1 MRTRKALAF
10 AAAGTAGYLALL
22 VWADT
27 RNDVFS
33 KLPKVVALLPVLM
46 LASLASYGLR
56 YARWQWL
63 LRSAGHTTPWWRG
76 GLAYLAGFAFTVSPG
91 KVGELVRIR
100 YLVPMGVAP
109 ATVVGAFVFER
120 ATDLAALLLLAA
132 LGVQDRPMFLLLV
145 VLVTAVIAAVAGFAA
160 RPALRGTL
168 VVALRRRGHRFPA
181 RLLRTLQRGLHDCRR
196 WANLPDVAVS
206 LLLGLAAWGLTAA
219 SFVWLL
225 GQLGVAVPPAV
236 AAALYP
242 TAMLAG
248 AASMVPGGIGATEA
262 VIVALLAANGVALG
276 AALLA
281 AVAIRLSGLW
291 FSIGCGLL
299 SIAALERHFIRHSI
313 GGKG

>member
-10 AAAGTAGYLALL
+10 AAAGTALYIALL
-22 VWADT
+22 AWIDT
-27 RNDVFS
+27 RNAVFS
-33 KLPKVVALLPVLM
+33 FLPRVAGLLPALM
-46 LASLASYGLR
+46 ALSLASYALR

-63 LRSAGHTTPWWRG
+63 LRRAGHATPWLRG
-76 GLAYLAGFAFTVSPG
+76 WLAYLAGFAFTVSPG

-100 YLVPMGVAP
+100 YLLPMGVPP

-120 ATDLAALLLLAA
+120 AADLAALLLLAA
-132 LGVQDRPMFLLLV
+132 LGVPDPQLYLV
-145 VLVTAVIAAVAGFAA
+145 LFGLVALVIAAVAWFAA
-160 RPALRGTL
+160 RPAQLGAL
-168 VVALRRRGHRFPA
+168 VVVLRRQGWRLPA
-181 RLLRTLQRGLHDCRR
+181 RWLRTLQRGLQGCRR
-196 WANLPDVAVS
+196 WATLPDVAVA

-225 GQLGVAVPPAV
+225 AQLGVALPPAV

-262 VIVALLAANGVALG
+262 VIVALLATHGVLFATALV
-276 AALLA
+276 A

-291 FSIGCGLL
+291 FSIACGLF
-299 SIAALERHFIRHSI
+299 SMAALERQHLRHGVHS
-313 GGKG
+313 KG